1 MNDITKKI
9 LLIYLTFVCFDTN
22 AQPFNLDKTLNGHSF
37 EITHI
42 AFRSEDNLLISGD
55 KSGKLIIWNSET
67 GEIINVLHEHEN
79 KITDI
84 SFSPIQNSFVSASY
98 DGTLKIWNISNGQ
111 LLKTITSPSIGSY
124 SIVNGNEP
132 TFVTYDNSGNNI
144 IYGGYNMQIVKNP
157 TIFRQRGLNIV
168 SGVAF

>member
-1 MNDITKKI
+1 MNEITKKI

-22 AQPFNLDKTLNGHSF
+22 AQPFILDKTLNGHSS

-84 SFSPIQNSFVSASY
+84 SFSPIQNSFQKILF
-98 DGTLKIWNISNGQ
+98 LK
-111 LLKTITSPSIGSY
+111 LFFLC
-124 SIVNGNEP
+124 
-132 TFVTYDNSGNNI
+132 
-144 IYGGYNMQIVKNP
+144 NMRK
-157 TIFRQRGLNIV
+157 LN
-168 SGVAF
+168 FLNLH